1 MTPTWAAIEQQV
13 LRLPLDF
20 PSCCNGSSATSVV
33 GLRPN
38 HLVASSKIFPL
49 EHALFSFWIRHKV
62 SAARFSKTEQKGI
75 ATKGGDAPIDKREPP
90 AQWTSSPKPSRLLW
104 LHSTYESRPLSTPW
118 LPWASSANGIPWGFV
133 EREKHLAG
141 WGHELHG
148 SLWGTAMMWIHNIYI
163 YIYHHDII
171 YHESF
176 NHGYMFTT
184 SMTPHLPAMECSD
197 PAGVSDRATSRT
209 CARWIHTKRT
219 DPRLECWFLAGSTP
233 NLPSGNLT

>member
-1 MTPTWAAIEQQV
+1 MIYIYI
-13 LRLPLDF
+13 
-20 PSCCNGSSATSVV
+20 CIYIVV

-118 LPWASSANGIPWGFV
+118 LP
-133 EREKHLAG
+133 
-141 WGHELHG
+141 
-148 SLWGTAMMWIHNIYI
+148 
-163 YIYHHDII
+163 
-171 YHESF
+171 
-176 NHGYMFTT
+176 
-184 SMTPHLPAMECSD
+184 
-197 PAGVSDRATSRT
+197 
-209 CARWIHTKRT
+209 
-219 DPRLECWFLAGSTP
+219 
-233 NLPSGNLT
+233 